1 MTAAAPSFV
10 IRESDFSDRLNP
22 FLVKELRQGLRSRV
36 FVFGLMGLQTALA
49 FVTMARIIAEDDPT
63 TRSFD
68 VFYWLLIGI
77 VLHLVLPLG
86 GIWTGDHDRLPGN
99 WDLLVMTGRSGE
111 RIMLGKWVT
120 IVTQM
125 ALCWITV
132 LPHQL
137 LRYFSGGTNV
147 VVEVVALTGLLI
159 NGLLFSLWGL
169 LVVSLSPAG
178 RLILGLLMA
187 PVVAI
192 ADLWSIVVVA
202 VSMDRTGQAEGPVI
216 VGMIYL
222 ITGLISFGIT
232 SGRYDYDMQQPRG
245 VAHLYLSEQ
254 DRQLMDAETRSSATA

>member
-36 FVFGLMGLQTALA
+36 FVFGLLGLQSLLGILSLA
-49 FVTMARIIAEDDPT
+49 RLNESWIDG
-63 TRSFD
+63 SD
-68 VFYWLLIGI
+68 VDRYYWLSIGT
-77 VLHLVLPLG
+77 VLHLLLPLG

-159 NGLLFSLWGL
+159 NGLVFSLWGL
-169 LVVSLSPAG
+169 LVISLSPAG

-192 ADLWSIVVVA
+192 ADLLSIVIVA

-222 ITGLISFGIT
+222 ITALISFGIT
-232 SGRYDYDMQQPRG
+232 AGRYDYDMQQPRG
-245 VAHLYLSEQ
+245 VAHLYLDDK
-254 DRQLMDAETRSSATA
+254 DRQLMDAESRSSANA

>member
-36 FVFGLMGLQTALA
+36 FVFGLLGLQSLLGILSLA
-49 FVTMARIIAEDDPT
+49 RLNESWIDG
-63 TRSFD
+63 SD
-68 VFYWLLIGI
+68 VDRCYWLSIGT
-77 VLHLVLPLG
+77 VLHLLLPLG

-147 VVEVVALTGLLI
+147 VAEVVALVGLLV
-159 NGLLFSLWGL
+159 NGLVFSLWGL
-169 LVVSLSPAG
+169 LIASLSATG
-178 RLILGLLMA
+178 RLILSLVMIPCVLVGNVL
-187 PVVAI
+187 
-192 ADLWSIVVVA
+192 SIGVVA
-202 VSMDRTGQAEGPVI
+202 VSMDQTGHAGSLVI
-216 VGMIYL
+216 VAFFYF
-222 ITGLISFGIT
+222 ITALISFGIT
-232 SGRYDYDMQQPRG
+232 AGRYDYDMQQPRG
-245 VAHLYLSEQ
+245 VAHLYLDDK
-254 DRQLMDAETRSSATA
+254 DRQLMDAESRSSTNA